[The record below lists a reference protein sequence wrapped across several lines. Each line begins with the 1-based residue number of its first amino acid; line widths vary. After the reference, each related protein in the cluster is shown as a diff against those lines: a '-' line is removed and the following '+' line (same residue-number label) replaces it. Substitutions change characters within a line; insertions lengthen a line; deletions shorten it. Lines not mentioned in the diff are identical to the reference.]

1 MINATEIGG
10 CDAPNTKLVL
20 VSGSAFAYFFVH
32 LESSSQLRA
41 TILTVDGLALVEL
54 KPVPLSAAEPLQ
66 MSPGQRYGI
75 EVCAVDAK
83 AARKKPLGRLIVRAP
98 LEQFGDA
105 SDDTNGLG
113 LDGSPS
119 CTPKTLGNCS
129 IVDVASAVF
138 DMVRDWERYVYF
150 RRVESF
156 SISLLE
162 AGRGQRGRGRRRR
175 CRRPRARPATP
186 TVARVRGERKD
197 FTSSCFPSSLLHLT
211 PPSLLHLTTPSP
223 QPSGQALVEGRRREQ
238 TPRLA
243 LPLRASKRHR
253 RGEEGRHALGPDRG
267 RPARGDEDRRAAPV
281 DRVLDQ
287 GGRRAAVLFLQQR
300 HVREWRGAR
309 DPER

>member
-1 MINATEIGG
+1 MREAEERKSEEVEKQAKRNGALSPLSRSLFFFHISSKLPHLTGTPWCGGGKGQPACKSAVINATEIGG

-41 TILTVDGLALVEL
+41 TIMTVDGLALVEP

-83 AARKKPLGRLIVRAP
+83 AARKKLLGRLIVRAP

-138 DMVRDWERYVYF
+138 DMVRDWV
-150 RRVESF
+150 
-156 SISLLE
+156 
-162 AGRGQRGRGRRRR
+162 R
-175 CRRPRARPATP
+175 CI
-186 TVARVRGERKD
+186 
-197 FTSSCFPSSLLHLT
+197 F
-211 PPSLLHLTTPSP
+211 
-223 QPSGQALVEGRRREQ
+223 
-238 TPRLA
+238 
-243 LPLRASKRHR
+243 
-253 RGEEGRHALGPDRG
+253 
-267 RPARGDEDRRAAPV
+267 
-281 DRVLDQ
+281 
-287 GGRRAAVLFLQQR
+287 
-300 HVREWRGAR
+300 
-309 DPER
+309 